1 MKLKKAIIAL
11 IPKNRNCFDTF
22 TVTLIY
28 FSGGNAIMAK
38 NYSNDMDETRNSKNK
53 YDNRSQNRS
62 QNSSQNK
69 SQNNYQNKTD
79 NKTENNSQNNSY

>member
-1 MKLKKAIIAL
+1 MKKSNRSIKKLKKAIIAL
-11 IPKNRNCFDTF
+11 YLKKIT
-22 TVTLIY
+22 

>member
-1 MKLKKAIIAL
+1 
-11 IPKNRNCFDTF
+11 
-22 TVTLIY
+22 
-28 FSGGNAIMAK
+28 MAK

-69 SQNNYQNKTD
+69 SQNNYQNGIVRQ
-79 NKTENNSQNNSY
+79 EGQGMAGCVRL

>member
-1 MKLKKAIIAL
+1 MKLKQAIIAL
-11 IPKNRNCFDTF
+11 YQKIV
-22 TVTLIY
+22 TVLYLYSYTNI

-53 YDNRSQNRS
+53 YDNKSQNRS

>member
-1 MKLKKAIIAL
+1 
-11 IPKNRNCFDTF
+11 
-22 TVTLIY
+22 
-28 FSGGNAIMAK
+28 MAK

-79 NKTENNSQNNSY
+79 NKTENNSENNSYSFGGGPVSCDGQEMGFLHMV